1 MKSIFNSQTAAP
13 CPRGAGATGG
23 GQRVQAQPGWGQGTP
38 SRAPLWRTFI
48 HSAILSVKQGP
59 SRVHPAPV
67 FYFRSSLL
75 GRHSLK
81 PSSAAW
87 CLAFTKFVIHSNLLC
102 WRHLDSPYLL
112 PVSQQ
117 KDLPIPGNM
126 FISTSWCMLSLT
138 SNIHLKNFHF
148 RNVCLHTLILTD

>member
-1 MKSIFNSQTAAP
+1 MKGTGTFKWNPLSIPRQQLPVPGGLGRPEVGSEYRHSQ
-13 CPRGAGATGG
+13 AGDKG
-23 GQRVQAQPGWGQGTP
+23 PP
-38 SRAPLWRTFI
+38 RAPLWWTFI

-59 SRVHPAPV
+59 SRAHPAPV
-67 FYFRSSLL
+67 FYVRSSLL

-138 SNIHLKNFHF
+138 SNIHFKSFPL
-148 RNVCLHTLILTD
+148 